1 MYKTNEMTESNNY
14 SSGLPNSPFRG
25 MGGMKIIPL
34 SEGAFTIDKT
44 KLFVPFDTATDDLQ
58 LRPTGSLLVE
68 VQPFAVVTSED
79 ILVLDTGL
87 GFEKGGVLQIHQNLL
102 NAGIDPSNVTK
113 VLMSHL
119 HKDHAGGISRVR
131 NGQSA
136 GAGINAEKSS
146 DREFT
151 FPNATYYIQRR
162 ELEYAFEKGPSSYL
176 VEELAGLEGSPR
188 VVFLD
193 GNGVLDGY
201 IKYEVTG
208 AHCPY
213 HQVFWIVDGGE
224 KVFFGGDVAPQLQQM
239 KSRFVAKYDYDGKRA
254 MELRQEWWQK
264 GREENWTFLFYHDVK
279 TPLFDGR

>member
-1 MYKTNEMTESNNY
+1 
-14 SSGLPNSPFRG
+14 
-25 MGGMKIIPL
+25 MKIIPL

-44 KLFVPFDTATDDLQ
+44 KLFVHLYTEKDDLQ
-58 LRPTGSLLVE
+58 ERWRGSLLVE
-68 VQPFAVVTSED
+68 VQPFAVVTAED

-87 GFEKGGVLQIHQNLL
+87 GFEKQGVLQIHQNLL
-102 NAGIDPSNVTK
+102 NAGIDPSKVTK

-119 HKDHAGGISRVR
+119 HKDHAGGMSRER
-131 NGQSA
+131 GGQPGPAGGVSA
-136 GAGINAEKSS
+136 ASGAGG
-146 DREFT
+146 RELA
-151 FPNATYYIQRR
+151 FPHATYYIQRR
-162 ELEYAFEKGPSSYL
+162 ELEYAFEKGPTSYR
-176 VEELAGLEGSPR
+176 VEELAGLESSPQ

-239 KSRFVAKYDYDGKRA
+239 KSRFVAKYDYDGKKA

-264 GREENWTFLFYHDVK
+264 GKEEAWTFLFYHDVK
-279 TPLFDGR
+279 TPLYIP